1 MHSFR
6 HAQDQ
11 TQGLAQELRTHTR
24 VIQTLL
30 GSALLALILASAAQ
44 AQPFWSSFTLD
55 DMPVNPLVGPVWYF
69 GQGAENPYGL
79 LNPPGPA
86 ISGPSPTLGLISTL
100 TFGDGDILE
109 PSRPL
114 PDHVAPSPGTSYISS
129 LSHPHRDN
137 GQPIYLV
144 FSVDRRST
152 GSDLP
157 SDLATQAALNQ
168 APSDIY
174 KSGSLFVS
182 PRRFVG
188 RLMTP
193 PSTHPAGGQY
203 AGDLNGHFSGPGY
216 GDCYGPYCTQAGNE
230 GRQNTLLLDEW
241 DMGLISG
248 NWQVSAGLPATPP
261 GVGTHDNVDAFE
273 WRPSDPLWSGYV
285 TLYPDLPVILNV
297 PASNIYNVQSGTAS
311 GIYAT
316 HTETGLH
323 AWDTIDALI
332 VYRNSCLAGS
342 PGCGGPGA
350 QPGVD
355 YAIFSLAPGSP
366 SLTMR
371 PDLGLSAGDLFFTD
385 FSGAFGR
392 YARASELGLRSG
404 GPHPGGGDNIDAADF
419 MCMADLD
426 MVGTVDLND
435 FARYLQCLTTHCVYD
450 LDLDGVRGSALDLT
464 YMLRNLGCRS

>member
-1 MHSFR
+1 
-6 HAQDQ
+6 
-11 TQGLAQELRTHTR
+11 
-24 VIQTLL
+24 VL
-30 GSALLALILASAAQ
+30 GSALLALVLASAAQ
-44 AQPFWSSFTLD
+44 AQPFSSSFMLD
-55 DMPVNPLVGPVWYF
+55 DMPINPLVGPVWYF
-69 GQGAENPYGL
+69 GQGAENPYGF
-79 LNPPGPA
+79 PIPGPA

-100 TFGDGDILE
+100 TFGDGDILQ
-109 PSRPL
+109 PGTPL
-114 PDHVAPSPGTSYISS
+114 PYHVAPSPGTSYISS
-129 LSHPHRDN
+129 LSHVHHDN

-152 GSDLP
+152 GSDL
-157 SDLATQAALNQ
+157 SSALATEAALNQ

-182 PRRFVG
+182 PGRFVG
-188 RLMTP
+188 RLG
-193 PSTHPAGGQY
+193 SAQY

-216 GDCYGPYCTQAGNE
+216 GDCYGAYCTQAGNE

-248 NWQVSAGLPATPP
+248 NWQVPAGMLATPP
-261 GVGTHDNVDAFE
+261 GIGTHDNVDAFE
-273 WRPSDPLWSGYV
+273 WRPTDPFWSGYV
-285 TLYPDLPVILNV
+285 TLYPDLPVFLNV

-323 AWDTIDALI
+323 AWDIIDALI
-332 VYRNSCLAGS
+332 VYRNACLAGS

-350 QPGVD
+350 QPGID

-366 SLTMR
+366 SLKS
-371 PDLGLSAGDLFFTD
+371 DLGLSAGDLFFTD

-392 YARASELGLRSG
+392 YARASELGLLTG

-435 FARYLQCLTTHCVYD
+435 FARYLQCLTLHCAYD
-450 LDLDGVRGSALDLT
+450 LDLDGERGSAQDSA

>member
-1 MHSFR
+1 MRSFR

-11 TQGLAQELRTHTR
+11 TQGLAQELRAHTR

-30 GSALLALILASAAQ
+30 GSALLALVLASAAQ
-44 AQPFWSSFTLD
+44 AQPFRSSFMLD

-69 GQGAENPYGL
+69 GQGAENPYGI
-79 LNPPGPA
+79 PIPGPA

-100 TFGDGDILE
+100 TFGDGDILQ

-114 PDHVAPSPGTSYISS
+114 PYHVAPSPGTSYISS
-129 LSHPHRDN
+129 LSHAHQDN

-152 GSDLP
+152 GSDLS
-157 SDLATQAALNQ
+157 SDLATEAALNQ

-182 PRRFVG
+182 PGRFVG
-188 RLMTP
+188 RLA
-193 PSTHPAGGQY
+193 SGQY

-216 GDCYGPYCTQAGNE
+216 GDCYGAYCTQAGNE

-248 NWQVSAGLPATPP
+248 NWQVPAGMLATPP
-261 GVGTHDNVDAFE
+261 GIGTHDNVDAFE
-273 WRPSDPLWSGYV
+273 WMPSDPFWSGFV
-285 TLYPDLPVILNV
+285 TLYPDLPVFLNA

-323 AWDTIDALI
+323 AWDIIDALI

-366 SLTMR
+366 SLR
-371 PDLGLSAGDLFFTD
+371 SDLGLSAGDLFFTD

-435 FARYLQCLTTHCVYD
+435 FARYLQCLTMHCMYD
-450 LDLDGVRGSALDLT
+450 LDLDGVRGSALDFA